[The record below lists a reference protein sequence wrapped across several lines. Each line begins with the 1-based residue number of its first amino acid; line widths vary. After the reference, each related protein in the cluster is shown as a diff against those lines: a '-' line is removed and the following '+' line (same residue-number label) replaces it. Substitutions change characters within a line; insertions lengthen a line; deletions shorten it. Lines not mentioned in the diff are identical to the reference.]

1 MTRPDLSGTWTPLWA
16 GETSTGRPL
25 VLVARGYGENPTL
38 AVWPCRDRGGGFPLW
53 YGSAADFEAV
63 VVHGETVIT
72 GWGGAALIAA
82 CRAVSDY
89 VADVWHPAEHLH
101 ASGWVMSEDAMAAR
115 WGEWEIARE
124 ASDVRIIGAAG
135 ASHVAVPR
143 AVLARLARDRRV
155 DP

>member
-1 MTRPDLSGTWTPLWA
+1 MSRPDLSGTWTPLWS
-16 GETSTGRPL
+16 GDTSTGRPL
-25 VLVARGYGENPTL
+25 VLVAQGDGPNPRI
-38 AVWPCRDRGGGFPLW
+38 AVWPRDVGGAVPLW
-53 YGSAADFEAV
+53 LGSAADLEAV
-63 VVHGETVIT
+63 VVHGETPIT

-101 ASGWVMSEDAMAAR
+101 SSGWVMSEDAMSCR

-143 AVLARLARDRRV
+143 AVLARLARDRRSE
-155 DP
+155 P